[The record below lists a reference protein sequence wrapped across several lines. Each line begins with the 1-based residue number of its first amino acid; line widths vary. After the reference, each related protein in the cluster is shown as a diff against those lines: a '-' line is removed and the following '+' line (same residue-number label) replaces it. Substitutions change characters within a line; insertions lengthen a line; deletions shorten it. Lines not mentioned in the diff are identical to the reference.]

1 MKVYFNYNDGR
12 NKKMDI
18 RHAKILT
25 KLKRGT
31 YMTRE
36 LVADKD
42 SDEEE
47 LYRLRL
53 EYQAL
58 AGKKAFHGWNA
69 GQLREKIAE
78 FSHGGE

>member
-12 NKKMDI
+12 NEKMAL
-18 RHAKILT
+18 RYAKILT

-53 EYQAL
+53 EYQSL
-58 AGKKAFHGWNA
+58 AGKKAFHGWGA

-78 FSHGGE
+78 FSQSVE